1 MKNKSNPLAMI
12 VVLIIIIVIIG
23 WVYNLFKRG
32 KDYRECQEEA
42 AYIAVNHPS
51 AVPKYSPNDQMAIL
65 NEWYKTC
72 MQARGQNP

>member
-1 MKNKSNPLAMI
+1 MKNTNNPLVRV
-12 VVLIIIIVIIG
+12 VVLIIIVAIIF

-32 KDYRECQEEA
+32 KDYRKCQEEA

-51 AVPKYSPNDQMAIL
+51 AVPKYSPDNQMAIL